1 MNRKRSQGEV
11 LNTPNAQQAELISG
25 LEPIS
30 TLAPEQ
36 LVELLNEVRV
46 EFVAPGSPLPT
57 PPGAANQTVYL
68 IDGALELPV
77 GDGQHQALRAGTAE
91 ARHPVP
97 VEACADAR
105 ALVPSTIV
113 FIDPD
118 MLDRLLTWSQV
129 SVPDEAVVMA
139 EGRIIT
145 VDKAKCLRTMLRSS
159 TFRNLPAANLE
170 ELLHRME
177 PIFVA
182 AGQVVIRQ
190 GDPGD
195 YFYMIDEGI
204 ALVTHNPDNDEDCI
218 EIAELEEGATFGEA
232 ALLSDNPR
240 NATVSMMSDGI
251 LLRLSREDF
260 KKLLSQPTLQW
271 LDLDGARGR
280 VDGGGTWI
288 DVRLPSEYEHSHL
301 PGALNIPMSVLHRT
315 ARTLDRNLH
324 YICYCQTGQRSSA
337 AAFVLRQH
345 GLNASVLRDG
355 LQKVP
360 ASLLQH

>member
-1 MNRKRSQGEV
+1 
-11 LNTPNAQQAELISG
+11 LDTPNSHQAELISG

-36 LVELLNEVRV
+36 FAELLAEARIELVQ
-46 EFVAPGSPLPT
+46 PGSALPM
-57 PPGAANQTVYL
+57 PSDGGARYTVYL
-68 IDGALELPV
+68 IEGELDLPADGRRQV
-77 GDGQHQALRAGTAE
+77 LRAGTAE
-91 ARHPVP
+91 ARHPLP
-97 VEACADAR
+97 TEMYSGMR
-105 ALVPSTIV
+105 ALAPSMLV
-113 FIDPD
+113 FIDSD
-118 MLDRLLTWSQV
+118 VLDRLLTWSQI

-177 PIFVA
+177 PIFVP
-182 AGQVVIRQ
+182 AGHVVIRQ

-195 YFYMIDEGI
+195 YFYMIDEGV
-204 ALVTHNPDNDEDCI
+204 ALVTRNPDNDEDCI
-218 EIAELEEGATFGEA
+218 EIAELGEGATFGEA
-232 ALLSDNPR
+232 ALLTDSPR
-240 NATVSMMSDGI
+240 NATVSMMTDGI

-271 LDLDGARGR
+271 LDLESARSRIEHGGA
-280 VDGGGTWI
+280 WI

-301 PGALNIPMSVLHRT
+301 PGALNIPMSALHRT
-315 ARTLDRNLH
+315 ARTLDRALH

-345 GLNASVLRDG
+345 GLSASVLRDG

-360 ASLLQH
+360 ASLLQQ

>member
-1 MNRKRSQGEV
+1 MD
-11 LNTPNAQQAELISG
+11 TPNEQQAELIAG

-36 LVELLNEVRV
+36 LSELLAEASV
-46 EFVAPGSPLPT
+46 ESVAARSELPPFHGT
-57 PPGAANQTVYL
+57 ERQVAYL
-68 IDGALELPV
+68 IEGELELPST
-77 GDGQHQALRAGTAE
+77 DGRCRVLRAGTTE
-91 ARHPVP
+91 ASHPVP
-97 VEACADAR
+97 AELYADAR

-113 FIDPD
+113 FIAPD
-118 MLDRLLTWSQV
+118 LLDRLLTWSQI

-145 VDKAKCLRTMLRSS
+145 VDKAKCLRAMLRSS

-177 PIFVA
+177 PIFVP

-195 YFYMIDEGI
+195 YFYMIDEGV

-218 EIAELEEGATFGEA
+218 EIAELGDGATFGEA

-240 NATVSMMSDGI
+240 NATVSMMTDSI

-271 LDLDGARGR
+271 LDLEGARFR
-280 VDGGGTWI
+280 IEDGGAWI

-301 PGALNIPMSVLHRT
+301 PGALNIPMSALHRT
-315 ARTLDRNLH
+315 AHTLDRNLH

-337 AAFVLRQH
+337 AAFVLKQH

-355 LQKVP
+355 LQRIP

>member
-1 MNRKRSQGEV
+1 LDK
-11 LNTPNAQQAELISG
+11 PNAHQAELIAR

-36 LVELLNEVRV
+36 LGELLAESRV
-46 EFVAPGSPLPT
+46 AFVAAGSNLS
-57 PPGAANQTVYL
+57 AASAAEQQTVYL
-68 IDGALELPV
+68 IEGELGLPST
-77 GDGQHQALRAGTAE
+77 DGQTRVLRAGTDE
-91 ARHPVP
+91 ARHPLSG
-97 VEACADAR
+97 ESYAGAR
-105 ALVPSTIV
+105 ALVPSTVIC
-113 FIDPD
+113 IDPD
-118 MLDRLLTWSQV
+118 LLDRLLTWSQI

-139 EGRIIT
+139 EGRIII

-177 PIFVA
+177 PIFVP

-195 YFYMIDEGI
+195 YFYMIDEGV

-218 EIAELEEGATFGEA
+218 EIAELGEGTTFGEA

-240 NATVSMMSDGI
+240 NATVSMMTDSI

-260 KKLLSQPTLQW
+260 RKLLSQPTLQW
-271 LDLDGARGR
+271 VDLEGARGR
-280 VDGGGTWI
+280 IEDGGAWI

-301 PGALNIPMSVLHRT
+301 PGALNIPISALHRT
-315 ARTLDRNLH
+315 ARTFDRGLH

-337 AAFVLRQH
+337 AAFVLKQH
-345 GLNASVLRDG
+345 GLSASVLSEG
-355 LQKVP
+355 LQRIP
-360 ASLLQH
+360 ADLLQH